1 MGLINNKS
9 GLAVIEKLAVNS
21 FCKRRLPYIVH
32 RLKMAET
39 MTEAVTMVEQGHIK
53 VGIDTVTD
61 PCFHVTR
68 SMEDLVTWV
77 RESKYRKKVLEYNKK
92 WDDFDL
98 E

>member
-1 MGLINNKS
+1 
-9 GLAVIEKLAVNS
+9 
-21 FCKRRLPYIVH
+21 
-32 RLKMAET
+32 MAET
-39 MTEAVTMVEQGHIK
+39 MTEAVTMVEQGNIK